1 MCRKKLLLGQES
13 QDQLAAQPALCL
25 CVLCGELLLAL
36 PLLTWFFKK
45 PQSSLI
51 RKRPDAAVLET
62 VWVLTQVPK
71 AISGLGPVLTL
82 DTAGLLGWLTVAW
95 TRDEAGK
102 HQPLHLFPLPLPP
115 P

>member
-1 MCRKKLLLGQES
+1 MQKKIATGS
-13 QDQLAAQPALCL
+13 RIPRPVSCATCFVFVCVVWRTPACSPSANLVFL
-25 CVLCGELLLAL
+25 
-36 PLLTWFFKK
+36 KK
-45 PQSSLI
+45 PQSSLV

-71 AISGLGPVLTL
+71 AVSGLGPVLTL